1 MSERIDTIEDWIDL
15 FVDYLAGG
23 TQNAPR
29 LDQLPPELRDDAR
42 HQAEVVA
49 ELWGRRA
56 QPDGAMGD
64 VARSLGFQHLDSTVT
79 IAGSAMRRAR
89 KDAGLTVSD
98 LARELT
104 DLGWQVTGAQLGE
117 IETGKRVETPGIAVP
132 LIAARLN
139 LDAGAL
145 IEAGESIVDRILKVQ
160 GAREAISAA
169 AARLGRTVEDLTAAL
184 RPQLAAAQF
193 RERESGETDLV
204 EIVEA
209 LLSDLEDR

>member
-15 FVDYLAGG
+15 FVDYLAGD
-23 TQNAPR
+23 TQTGPR

-49 ELWGRRA
+49 ELWGRQA
-56 QPDGAMGD
+56 PPDGAMGD

-89 KDAGLTVSD
+89 KEAGLTVSD

-104 DLGWQVTGAQLGE
+104 GLGWQVTGAQLGE

-145 IEAGESIVDRILKVQ
+145 IEAGESIVDRALKRPRRSRSDLRGSRSAWANRRGSHNRAATSARRRAVPR
-160 GAREAISAA
+160 ARERRDGS
-169 AARLGRTVEDLTAAL
+169 R
-184 RPQLAAAQF
+184 
-193 RERESGETDLV
+193 
-204 EIVEA
+204 
-209 LLSDLEDR
+209 